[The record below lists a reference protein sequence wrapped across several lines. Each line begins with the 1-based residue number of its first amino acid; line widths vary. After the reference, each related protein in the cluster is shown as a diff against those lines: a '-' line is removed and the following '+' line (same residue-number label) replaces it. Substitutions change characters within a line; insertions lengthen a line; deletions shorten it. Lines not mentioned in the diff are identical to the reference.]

1 MSKKKKTYILL
12 IMPHQKKRPVHYCKI
27 HRKTPAAGRCAVC
40 KAWVCKQ
47 CSSKILHQLYCDT
60 CHPKHPSQQ
69 TADIAAPKPDSPA
82 PAASQTKPSITFRSL
97 VLLAGITLALC
108 SIVFGVWN
116 MRFAADLS
124 MQNRILKEK
133 RSDLLNQIKDRN
145 QEISALQST
154 LDSLKNLID
163 IVVPKKKN
171 SFVFR
176 SDLAM
181 PPLINGLPVS
191 FDNGTPQKRLVCL
204 TFDGS
209 SFANAAKD
217 ILDTLGSRGV
227 KATMFI
233 SGEFMRKFPDIVV
246 RIVRE
251 GHEPGNHTFSHPHL
265 TSYAQDQTQSLLP
278 AITEAY
284 LAREL
289 GKTDSLFRALT
300 GVLLAPLWRAPYGE
314 YNRIICIWAQHAGFL
329 HIGWRQGKTWKQG
342 LDSNDWI
349 PDEESRGYHTPQ
361 EVYDKIIALASGPE
375 NGISGGIIL
384 MHLGTVRT
392 QKDRQVHLM
401 LGKLIDTLRSLNY
414 RFVPVSEMMKES
426 GVDIGLLKHS

>member
-1 MSKKKKTYILL
+1 
-12 IMPHQKKRPVHYCKI
+12 MPHQKKRSVHYCKT

-47 CSSKILHQLYCDT
+47 CSLRISHKLYCEKCLPKKPSPDT
-60 CHPKHPSQQ
+60 
-69 TADIAAPKPDSPA
+69 AEAAAPKPALPA
-82 PAASQTKPSITFRSL
+82 PAALQPQPPIARRSL
-97 VLLAGITLALC
+97 VLIAGITLTLC
-108 SIVFGVWN
+108 GIIFGVWN
-116 MRFAADLS
+116 IRFTADLS
-124 MQNRILKEK
+124 MQNRLLKEK
-133 RSDLLNQIKDRN
+133 RNDLLNQIKERN
-145 QEISALQST
+145 QEISALQSA
-154 LDSLKNLID
+154 LDSLKNLVD
-163 IVVPKKKN
+163 MALSKKKN
-171 SFVFR
+171 TFVFR

-191 FDNGTPQKRLVCL
+191 FDNGTSQKRLVSL

-209 SFANAAKD
+209 SFASAAND
-217 ILDTLGSRGV
+217 ILDTLISRNV
-227 KATMFI
+227 KATMFL
-233 SGEFMRKFPDIVV
+233 SGQFIRKYPEVV
-246 RIVRE
+246 LRIVRE
-251 GHEPGNHTFSHPHL
+251 GHEAGNHTFSHPHL
-265 TSYAQDQTQSLLP
+265 TSYTQDQTQSLLP
-278 AITEAY
+278 TITEAY

-300 GVLLAPLWRAPYGE
+300 GMPLAPLWRAPYGE

-329 HIGWRQGKTWKQG
+329 HIGWRQGRTWKQG

-361 EVYDKIIALASGPE
+361 EVYDKIVALARGPE

-384 MHLGTVRT
+384 MHLGTVRI

-414 RFVPVSEMMKES
+414 RFVPVSEMLKES
-426 GVDIGLLKHS
+426 GVDIRLLKRS

>member
-1 MSKKKKTYILL
+1 MA
-12 IMPHQKKRPVHYCKI
+12 HQKKRPVHYCNI
-27 HRKTPAAGRCAVC
+27 HRKTPAAGRCTIC

-47 CSSKILHQLYCDT
+47 CSLRISHKLYCEK
-60 CHPKHPSQQ
+60 CLPKKPLPN
-69 TADIAAPKPDSPA
+69 TAEVVAPKPTPQA
-82 PAASQTKPSITFRSL
+82 PAAAQPQPLIAWRSL
-97 VLLAGITLALC
+97 VVLAGITLAIC
-108 SIVFGVWN
+108 GIAFSVWN
-116 MRFAADLS
+116 IRFAADLS
-124 MQNRILKEK
+124 MQNRMLKEK
-133 RSDLLNQIKDRN
+133 RSDLLNQIKERN
-145 QEISALQST
+145 QEISALRSA

-163 IVVPKKKN
+163 MAAPKKKN

-181 PPLINGLPVS
+181 PPFINGLPVS
-191 FDNGTPQKRLVCL
+191 FDNGSLQKRLVCL

-209 SFANAAKD
+209 SFANAAND
-217 ILDTLGSRGV
+217 ILDTLGSRKV
-227 KATMFI
+227 KATMFL
-233 SGEFMRKFPDIVV
+233 SGQFIRKFPDVV
-246 RIVRE
+246 LRIMRE
-251 GHEPGNHTFSHPHL
+251 GHEAGNHTFSHPHL
-265 TSYAQDQTQSLLP
+265 TSYTQDQTQSLLP

-289 GKTDSLFRALT
+289 EKTDSLFRALT
-300 GVLLAPLWRAPYGE
+300 GVPLAPLWRAPYGE

-329 HIGWRQGKTWKQG
+329 HIGWRQGRTWKQG

-361 EVYDKIIALASGPE
+361 EVYDKIVALASNQE

-384 MHLGTVRT
+384 MHLGTVRM

-414 RFVPVSEMMKES
+414 RFVPVSEMLKES
-426 GVDIGLLKHS
+426 GVDIGLLKHG

>member
-1 MSKKKKTYILL
+1 
-12 IMPHQKKRPVHYCKI
+12 MPHQKKRPVHYCKT

-47 CSSKILHQLYCDT
+47 CSLRISRKLYCEKCLPKKPSPDT
-60 CHPKHPSQQ
+60 NEFS
-69 TADIAAPKPDSPA
+69 APKPEPQA
-82 PAASQTKPSITFRSL
+82 PAAAQPRPPITIRSI

-108 SIVFGVWN
+108 GITFGIWN
-116 MRFAADLS
+116 MHFAADLS
-124 MQNRILKEK
+124 LQNRLLKEK
-133 RSDLLNQIKDRN
+133 RSDLLNQIKERN
-145 QEISALQST
+145 QEISALRSAF
-154 LDSLKNLID
+154 DSLKNLFD
-163 IVVPKKKN
+163 IAVPKKKN
-171 SFVFR
+171 TFVFR

-191 FDNGTPQKRLVCL
+191 FDNGVTQKRLVCL

-209 SFANAAKD
+209 SFANAAND
-217 ILDTLGSRGV
+217 ILDTLRSRNV
-227 KATMFI
+227 KATMFL
-233 SGEFMRKFPDIVV
+233 SGQFIRKYPEAVL

-251 GHEPGNHTFSHPHL
+251 GHEAGNHTFSHPHL
-265 TSYAQDQTQSLLP
+265 TSYTQDQMQSLLP

-289 GKTDSLFRALT
+289 LKTDSLFRALT
-300 GVLLAPLWRAPYGE
+300 GVPLAPFWRAPYGE
-314 YNRIICIWAQHAGFL
+314 YNRTICIWAQHAGFL

-375 NGISGGIIL
+375 NAISGGIIL
-384 MHLGTVRT
+384 MHLGTVRM

-414 RFVPVSEMMKES
+414 RFVPVSEMLKES
-426 GVDIGLLKHS
+426 GVDIGLLKRS